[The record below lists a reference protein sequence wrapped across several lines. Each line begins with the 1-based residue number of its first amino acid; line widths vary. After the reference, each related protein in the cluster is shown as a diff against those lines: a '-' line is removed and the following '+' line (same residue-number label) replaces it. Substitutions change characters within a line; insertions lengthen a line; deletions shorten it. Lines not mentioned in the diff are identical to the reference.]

1 MDSWRLNAYET
12 PIQIRAKESR
22 VSEPNLIRRL
32 GDFWPVSMVEKKT
45 VLNIFRG
52 TIAGL
57 GCGVIVFAGFVGI
70 LSWRVL
76 LVFGAM
82 VFVGL
87 VPTRLFKRKKTEAVI
102 Q

>member
-22 VSEPNLIRRL
+22 VSEPNLNSWSVE
-32 GDFWPVSMVEKKT
+32 DWTVSMVEKKT

-76 LVFGAM
+76 LVFGSM
-82 VFVGL
+82 VFIGL
-87 VPTRLFKRKKTEAVI
+87 VPTRLFKRKKAESINA
-102 Q
+102 